1 MTALP
6 RQGPRRVR
14 RPRRVVA
21 ICGGGVAAIEAL
33 LGLRALLGLPPHVDL
48 IAPNRRFVYQPL
60 AVAEPFGLTQTRLF
74 EIAAVAAEHGAQL
87 HVASLEAVEPDKRRI
102 ALSGGAT
109 LLYDSLIVAVGARRR
124 AWLPGALPF
133 TGAADVKSF
142 RELLGQL
149 ERCDL
154 SRVAF
159 AAPAGIS
166 WTLPAYELA
175 LLTASWVADRH
186 LTGIELAIV
195 TPEIEP
201 LAVFGPAAS
210 RALRDLLADRGIR
223 LHVNA
228 IARDV
233 TPGGLRLAS
242 GRTLEVEQVVA
253 LPKLEGPRVPGL
265 PADDSGFIPIDDY
278 ARVVGLDD
286 VYAAG
291 DGTAFPIK
299 QGGIATQQADAAV
312 ETIAERLG
320 AGVKP
325 SAFQPLLRG
334 MLLTGIAPTY
344 LRARVAGK
352 FADPGELAANPLWWP
367 PTKIAGRYLGPYL
380 AGTARRGEGTS
391 LEERTVS
398 SDDPREVQA
407 GHREARELALTFALA
422 DANCEDYRSALRWLE
437 VVEQL
442 DGVLP
447 PGYAERRAQWRER
460 AHG

>member
-1 MTALP
+1 MTAPLKHRP
-6 RQGPRRVR
+6 DRVTRRR
-14 RPRRVVA
+14 RVA

-33 LGLRALLGLPPHVDL
+33 LGLRALLGLAPHVDL

-60 AVAEPFGLTQTRLF
+60 AVAEPFGLAQTHLF
-74 EIAAVAAEHGAQL
+74 DVAAVAAEHGAQL
-87 HVASLEAVEPDKRRI
+87 HVASLEAVEPDKGRI
-102 ALSGGAT
+102 VLSGGVT
-109 LLYDSLIVAVGARRR
+109 QLYDSLIVAVGARRCV
-124 AWLPGALPF
+124 WLSGALRF
-133 TGAADVKSF
+133 AGAADVSSF
-142 RELLGQL
+142 RELLTQL
-149 ERCDL
+149 ERGDL

-175 LLTASWVADRH
+175 LLTASWVAERH
-186 LTGIELAIV
+186 LTGIELTIV
-195 TPEIEP
+195 TAEEEP
-201 LAVFGPAAS
+201 LAVFGPTAS

-223 LHVNA
+223 LYVNA
-228 IARDV
+228 TAEDFV
-233 TPGGLRLAS
+233 PGALRLAS
-242 GRTLEVEQVVA
+242 GPALEVDQVVA
-253 LPKLEGPRVPGL
+253 LPQLEGPRLPGL
-265 PADDSGFIPIDDY
+265 PADDSGFIQIDDH

-299 QGGIATQQADAAV
+299 QGGIASQQADAAV
-312 ETIAERLG
+312 EMIAARLG
-320 AGVKP
+320 AGFTP

-334 MLLTGIAPTY
+334 MLLTGVAPTY
-344 LRARVAGK
+344 LRARIADK

-380 AGTARRGEGTS
+380 AGTGRRGEGTS
-391 LEERTVS
+391 LEDRAVS

-422 DANCEDYRSALRWLE
+422 DANWEDYRSALRWLE
-437 VVEQL
+437 VVERL

-447 PGYAERRAQWRER
+447 PGYVEKRAQWRLR

>member
-1 MTALP
+1 
-6 RQGPRRVR
+6 V
-14 RPRRVVA
+14 

-33 LGLRALLGLPPHVDL
+33 LGLRALLGAAVDVDAV
-48 IAPNRRFVYQPL
+48 APNRRFVYQPL
-60 AVAEPFGLTQTRLF
+60 AVAEPFGLAHTRVFDL
-74 EIAAVAAEHGAQL
+74 AEVTAEYGAQL
-87 HVASLEAVEPDKRRI
+87 HVASLQAVEPDTRRI
-102 ALSGGAT
+102 AVSGGAK
-109 LLYDSLIVAVGARRR
+109 LLYDSLIVAVGARRC

-133 TGAADVKSF
+133 TGAADVSSF
-142 RELLGQL
+142 RELLAQL
-149 ERCDL
+149 ERGDL
-154 SRVAF
+154 SRIAF

-195 TPEIEP
+195 TPEEAP
-201 LAVFGPAAS
+201 LAVFGPTAG

-223 LHVNA
+223 LRVNA
-228 IARDV
+228 TAEAV
-233 TPGGLRLAS
+233 VPGALRLAS
-242 GRTLEVEQVVA
+242 GLALEVDQVVA

-265 PADDSGFIPIDDY
+265 PDDDSGFVQIDDY

-291 DGTAFPIK
+291 DGTNFPIK

-312 ETIAERLG
+312 ETIAARLG

-325 SAFQPLLRG
+325 SPFQPLLRG
-334 MLLTGIAPTY
+334 MLLTGVAPFY
-344 LRARVAGK
+344 LRANVTGTSASH
-352 FADPGELAANPLWWP
+352 AELAANPLWWP

-380 AGTARRGEGTS
+380 AETAHRGNDS
-391 LEERTVS
+391 PLEDQPLS
-398 SDDPREVQA
+398 SDDPREIQA
-407 GHREARELALTFALA
+407 GHREARELALTFALT
-422 DANCEDYRSALRWLE
+422 DANSEDYRSALRWLE

-447 PGYAERRAQWRER
+447 PGYAQRRTEWRGHAR
-460 AHG
+460 G

>member
-1 MTALP
+1 M
-6 RQGPRRVR
+6 
-14 RPRRVVA
+14 
-21 ICGGGVAAIEAL
+21 
-33 LGLRALLGLPPHVDL
+33 GLRALLGLPPHVDL
-48 IAPNRRFVYQPL
+48 VAPNRRFVYQPF
-60 AVAEPFGLTQTRLF
+60 AVAEPFGLAQTRLF
-74 EIAAVAAEHGAQL
+74 DLAAVAAEHGAQL

-109 LLYDSLIVAVGARRR
+109 LPYDSLIVAVGARRC

-133 TGAADVKSF
+133 TGAADVESF
-142 RELLGQL
+142 RELLAQL
-149 ERCDL
+149 ERGDL

-159 AAPAGIS
+159 AAPARIS

-201 LAVFGPAAS
+201 LAVFGPTAS

-228 IARDV
+228 TAENFV
-233 TPGGLRLAS
+233 PGALRLAS
-242 GRTLEVEQVVA
+242 GKTLEVDRVVA

-265 PADDSGFIPIDDY
+265 PADDSGFIQIDDY
-278 ARVVGLDD
+278 ARVVGLDN

-320 AGVKP
+320 AEVKP

-391 LEERTVS
+391 LEDRTVS

-422 DANCEDYRSALRWLE
+422 DANWEDYRSALRWLE

-442 DGVLP
+442 DEALP
-447 PGYAERRAQWRER
+447 PGYIERRAEWRRR
-460 AHG
+460 ANG